1 MKRFV
6 YALAAIVLASG
17 PSLASEARLKQA
29 PAAASPVVPSVRP
42 LLDQMKTFSIRR
54 DTDAA
59 KQAPAEPRVRSGI
72 EVNPWIVPSFN

>member
-6 YALAAIVLASG
+6 FALAAVVLASG
-17 PSLASEARLKQA
+17 PTLASEARVKQA
-29 PAAASPVVPSVRP
+29 PVASQAMPSARP
-42 LLDQMKTFSIRR
+42 LLDQMKTFSIRH